1 MSEREVWFITRP
13 ERDPR
18 FHRDGLIALADA
30 TNNFTMEW
38 TGNRELHKLYEKKL
52 VEHGVKRANISS
64 DGSGGRT
71 WAALMKTFSYCYIND
86 DGYIVPTKAGI
97 QIINGVNVY
106 ENIRKQVLNLQIPN
120 AYFLEAGFR
129 PKFSSDFAVRPVRFL
144 LKLCCRPELDYH
156 LTKEEI
162 TFFALPAKKD
172 SDLDR
177 AADSIKQF
185 RLLSAQLQNEV
196 KCDIASELEHR
207 ERLDSGARSFEAANS
222 DVAHTFMLIADYTG
236 LAEYARGRALRI
248 DPSKVSDVL
257 SELTILDERY
267 PFNKRYLISL
277 QRMAENSGLD
287 VDSYKANRLGSVK
300 PAGNKIKTQMKVKQL
315 LSSVPNPGDLT
326 FENLAAILSR
336 ELPPQEAEEIALEI
350 KSANSIF
357 SLNDDFVEG
366 YLTEKDNRVFEDKT
380 GEIIKMLGFD
390 VEMRPRVAG
399 CSTEIEIIAK
409 YGDDKC
415 GIIDCKNYK
424 QKFILSS
431 SLASHMF
438 GEYIPNYEG
447 YEGRELT
454 FFAYITASDFGGERN
469 LEKISSRAKIHI
481 PTRVIKGIMLNA
493 NTLLGFLDICIENQ
507 IPPDKRAALF
517 LKSINNCGYNSV
529 EKMIREMEF
538 SSFHENK

>member
-1 MSEREVWFITRP
+1 MREREVWFITRP

-18 FHRDGLIALADA
+18 FHRDGLLALAEA

-38 TGNRELHKLYEKKL
+38 IGNRELHKLYEKKL
-52 VEHGVKRANISS
+52 IEHGVKRDNISN

-71 WAALMKTFSYCYIND
+71 WAALMKTFSYCYVND
-86 DGYIVPTKAGI
+86 DGHIVPTKAGI

-106 ENIRKQVLNLQIPN
+106 ENVKKQVLNLQIPN

-144 LKLCCRPELDYH
+144 LKLCCKAELDYH

-177 AADSIKQF
+177 VTESIKQF
-185 RLLSAQLQNEV
+185 RLLSASRQNEV
-196 KCDIASELEHR
+196 KYNIAAELEHR

-222 DVAHTFMLIADYTG
+222 DVAHTFMLISDYTG

-248 DPSKVSDVL
+248 DPSKAADVL
-257 SELTILDERY
+257 NELTILDERY

-287 VDSYKANRLGSVK
+287 VDSYKASRLGSIK
-300 PAGNKIKTQMKVKQL
+300 SAGNRIKTQMKVKQL
-315 LSSVPNPGDLT
+315 LSGVPKPSDLT
-326 FENLAAILSR
+326 FENLVAILSK
-336 ELPPQEAEEIALEI
+336 ELPSQEADEIAMEI
-350 KSANSIF
+350 KSAGLICG
-357 SLNDDFVEG
+357 LNDDFVEG
-366 YLTEKDNRVFEDKT
+366 YLNEKDSRVFEDKT

-390 VEMRPRVAG
+390 VKMRPRVAG
-399 CSTEIEIIAK
+399 CSTEIEILAK
-409 YGDDKC
+409 YGADKC

-424 QKFILSS
+424 QKFSLTS

-447 YEGRELT
+447 YEGRKLT
-454 FFAYITASDFGGERN
+454 FFAYVTASDFGGERN
-469 LEKISSRAKIHI
+469 LEKISSRAKVHI
-481 PTRVIKGIMLNA
+481 PTREIKGVMLNA
-493 NTLLGFLDICIENQ
+493 NTLLGFLDICIEKQ
-507 IPPDKRAALF
+507 IPPDKRAELF
-517 LKSINNCGYNSV
+517 LRSINNCGYHSV

-538 SSFHENK
+538 SPFH